1 MSKQAIA
8 ATNARLMESVGNS
21 DAAAAASC
29 YTQDGKFMAPNAE
42 AFAGREAIQGFFQGA
57 FDGGIR
63 GLKLETLTVEILGDT
78 AWEEGLYE
86 MRADSGVLADKG
98 KFIVVWKQTG
108 DEWLLHRDIIST
120 NQPAA

>member
-1 MSKQAIA
+1 M
-8 ATNARLMESVGNS
+8 
-21 DAAAAASC
+21 AS
-29 YTQDGKFMAPNAE
+29 NAE
-42 AFAGREAIQGFFQGA
+42 PFAGREAIQGFFQGA

-63 GLKLETLTVEILGDT
+63 ELKLETLTVEILGNT

-86 MRADSGVLADKG
+86 LRADGGVVADKG

-120 NQPAA
+120 NQPTA